1 MSQLFSNAARGYLSA
16 GIGASDTTITLSG
29 LGSLFPV
36 ASGNDWFKAVLQDAI
51 GIEIVYCTAHS
62 SGSNTFTVTRGQEGT
77 TARSFAANAA
87 FGQRVT
93 ANDMNCL
100 MMLGGNVIT
109 SKKITQSFQ
118 IPDGY
123 NAVMVGPV
131 EIDPNVT
138 ITGLGNSTLRGL

>member
-1 MSQLFSNAARGYLSA
+1 MSQLFSNAARGYLSS
-16 GIGASDTTITLSG
+16 GINDTATTITLTG
-29 LGSLFPV
+29 LGNLFPV
-36 ASGNDWFKAVLQDAI
+36 AAANDWFKAVLQDAN

-62 SGSNTFTVTRGQEGT
+62 VGSNTFTVLRGQEGT
-77 TARSFAANAA
+77 TARAFAANAI

-93 ANDMNCL
+93 ATDMNLL
-100 MMLGGNVIT
+100 MLLAGNVIT
-109 SKKITQSFQ
+109 SNKITQSFQ